1 MMPDTPILTLER
13 QRQAREFARKKRE
26 VFFFDTVIIS
36 GSLLLMTFTGL
47 SLSLR
52 ELLVLPMPLAVS
64 LGLMV
69 LLLAYSLLVLPLT
82 FYGDFILPR
91 RYGLLKQGWQD
102 WLVERAKGI
111 ILELFIGSALL
122 IVLYWLVE
130 RFPDIWWLLAA
141 LMVFLLT
148 LLLTGLAP
156 IVILPIFFKLS
167 PLKDTEL
174 AQRLSNLAGK
184 AGVKT
189 CGVYA
194 IDFGRKSTGANA
206 ALMGLG
212 KTRRIALTDTML
224 RSPVDETEAV
234 LAHELGHHHHGD
246 IWKLMG
252 IQSIAVL
259 AGFYLLSLISRPL
272 LPLAGYE
279 GLGDIAA
286 LPWLG
291 LFLFA
296 YLLLVAP
303 LFNAYS
309 RHLERE
315 ADRYAVRLTGK
326 PQAFADMM
334 TRLTEQNLSEAEPP
348 RWVELLFYDH
358 PPYFRRVAEARTYSM
373 GSK

>member
-1 MMPDTPILTLER
+1 MPDTLILSPER
-13 QRQAREFARKKRE
+13 QRQAREFARKRRE
-26 VFFFDTVIIS
+26 VFFFDTAITL

-69 LLLAYSLLVLPLT
+69 LLLGYSLLVFPLT

-91 RYGLLKQGWQD
+91 RYGLLKQGWHD
-102 WLVERAKGI
+102 WLVDRAKGI
-111 ILELFIGSALL
+111 ILELFIGSAVL
-122 IVLYWLVE
+122 ITLYWLVE
-130 RFPDIWWLLAA
+130 RFPDIWWFLAA

-156 IVILPIFFKLS
+156 IVILPIFFKFS
-167 PLKDTEL
+167 PLRDGEL
-174 AQRLSNLAGK
+174 AQRLTNLAGM

-194 IDFGRKSTGANA
+194 IDFSRKSTGANA

-224 RSPVDETEAV
+224 QGPVDETEAV
-234 LAHELGHHHHGD
+234 LAHELGHHRHGD

-252 IQSIAVL
+252 IQSMAVL
-259 AGFYLLSLISRPL
+259 TGFYLLSLISRPL

-279 GLGDIAA
+279 GLGDLAA
-286 LPWLG
+286 LPWVG

-296 YLLLVAP
+296 YFLLVAP
-303 LFNAYS
+303 LFNTYS

-315 ADRYAVRLTGK
+315 ADRYAVELTGK
-326 PQAFADMM
+326 PQAFVDTM
-334 TRLTEQNLSEAEPP
+334 TRLTDQNLSEADPP

-358 PPYFRRVAEARTYSM
+358 PPYFRRVAGARTYSTE
-373 GSK
+373 SK